1 MPDPADLEHKGLVQ
15 AFGLQ
20 PDEVADARYN
30 LLGFFSV
37 LYKIDERL
45 KKEAQ
50 EKAAGG
56 GDGND

>member
-1 MPDPADLEHKGLVQ
+1 MPDPVDLEPKGLAQ
-15 AFGLQ
+15 AFGLE
-20 PDEVADARYN
+20 PDEVVEASYN
-30 LLGFFSV
+30 LLGFFNV

-56 GDGND
+56 GNGNA

>member
-1 MPDPADLEHKGLVQ
+1 MPDSADLEHKGLVR
-15 AFGLQ
+15 AFGLH

-30 LLGFFSV
+30 LLGLFSV

-56 GDGND
+56 GGGND

>member
-45 KKEAQ
+45 KREAA
-50 EKAAGG
+50 EKAASKEAGR
-56 GDGND
+56 D